1 MIRRWYRQLGLLWW
15 SLGTYSVISATKLLH
30 QMEGGR
36 EERGKKGERGIEQLL
51 FARGSRGSS
60 GPVVVWSGG
69 SDLHV
74 LGLPSLLEEEVQARL
89 SILQCPV
96 PSILPLRH
104 GRERGRREEG
114 GKKGGEERRGGK

>member
-1 MIRRWYRQLGLLWW
+1 MVQTAGLTLVEFGNIQRHLCHKAPT
-15 SLGTYSVISATKLLH
+15 SD
-30 QMEGGR
+30 GGR
-36 EERGKKGERGIEQLL
+36 KGGKREKGERGIEQLL

-96 PSILPLRH
+96 PGILPLRH